1 MQPRIKFCIRCRG
14 MEVGWNKTYLSHWY
28 FCKARLDKPSRTAA
42 ALLIAA
48 LVLGFPKPGASV
60 SPDPVVIQ
68 APEPDIRTVPTVDTG
83 LRAITAFLKL
93 NSVGD
98 ANRDRLAQS
107 IVLSSRKYGLN
118 PRLVASIVIVE
129 SRGNP
134 FAISGESAIGVMQIH
149 LPTWGQTAD
158 RENINLLKVEDNID
172 FGVRILNDYVRRFG
186 VSEGI
191 RRYNGLIPGDPAW
204 EQSSQEYLDKVQ
216 KVFNFQ
222 QGPVLQASLSK

>member
-1 MQPRIKFCIRCRG
+1 M
-14 MEVGWNKTYLSHWY
+14 
-28 FCKARLDKPSRTAA
+28 
-42 ALLIAA
+42 IAA

-60 SPDPVVIQ
+60 SP
-68 APEPDIRTVPTVDTG
+68 EPMRTSEADVRAVPTVDTG
-83 LRAITAFLKL
+83 LRTINAFLKL
-93 NSVGD
+93 HAIGE

-107 IVLSSRKYGLN
+107 IVSSARKYGLN
-118 PRLVASIVIVE
+118 PRLVASIMIVE
-129 SRGNP
+129 SRGNK

-149 LPTWGQTAD
+149 LPTWGETAD

-172 FGVRILNDYVRRFG
+172 FGARILNDYIRRFG

-216 KVFNFQ
+216 KVYNFQ
-222 QGPVLQASLSK
+222 QAPLLQASLSK

>member
-1 MQPRIKFCIRCRG
+1 MQPRITFCIRCRG
-14 MEVGWNKTYLSHWY
+14 MEVGWNKTYLSHWF
-28 FCKARLDKPSRTAA
+28 FCKAHLHKPSPPAA
-42 ALLIAA
+42 AVLIAA

-60 SPDPVVIQ
+60 SPEPVVMHTSE
-68 APEPDIRTVPTVDTG
+68 ADVRAVPTVDTG
-83 LRAITAFLKL
+83 LRTINAFLKL
-93 NSVGD
+93 HAIGE

-107 IVLSSRKYGLN
+107 IVSSARKYGLN

-149 LPTWGQTAD
+149 LPTWGETAD

-172 FGVRILNDYVRRFG
+172 FGARILNDYMRRFG

-216 KVFNFQ
+216 KVYNFQ
-222 QGPVLQASLSK
+222 QAPLLQASLSK